1 MDLVIIC
8 DHSTYYH
15 NIDVIENIIWYEL
28 YIWIMIMAST
38 GMDLV
43 IICDHRTYYH
53 NIDMIEN
60 IIWYELYIC
69 LIWIIYLNQDYGLNQ
84 DGLGDNKRS

>member
-28 YIWIMIMAST
+28 YI
-38 GMDLV
+38 
-43 IICDHRTYYH
+43 
-53 NIDMIEN
+53 
-60 IIWYELYIC
+60 C
-69 LIWIIYLNQDYGLNQ
+69 LIWIIYLNYDYGLNQ

>member
-1 MDLVIIC
+1 MIMASTGMDLVIIC

-38 GMDLV
+38 RMELV
-43 IICDHRTYYH
+43 KISDHSIYNH
-53 NIDMIEN
+53 IDVIEN
-60 IIWYELYIC
+60 DTSY
-69 LIWIIYLNQDYGLNQ
+69 
-84 DGLGDNKRS
+84 